1 MLNKYTGSNDRV
13 PVIVPGCPL
22 SLLQNVLLLVLLVLA
37 AGILSLTEIAFA
49 GARKI
54 KLKLLAEA
62 GDARAVK
69 VMALQEQSAE
79 FFAASQIGLNA
90 ISIMGGIVGESA
102 LRPHFIGWI
111 ATFYTGPALDNIGF
125 AISFVTVTLMFI
137 LFADLMPKRL
147 AMMAP
152 ERIGV
157 VLVEPISLFIRICKP
172 LSWLI
177 NSVANVI
184 FRIFKIDT
192 AREDSITF
200 DEISA
205 AVEAGAQAGVLQKQE
220 QHFIE
225 NVFQLESRS
234 VASAMTTRDNVV
246 FFTLNESEESI
257 RQKVSAYSKFPVCDG
272 TIDRVIGYV
281 DTRDI
286 LVRLLHKQAP
296 VQLNESTIRTV
307 PIIPDTLTLSEL
319 LDRFR
324 VSKETFAVVINE
336 YALVMGVIT
345 LSDIMLT
352 VMGSWGNTQEEDK
365 QIIQRDDGSWLIDG
379 STPVEDVKRTLGL
392 DSLPEEEHYET
403 AAGFMMYML
412 RKVPK
417 PTDSVEYQGVKF
429 EVLDVDHYRIDQLL
443 VKHLAPKDGT
453 RRDTAPGASSS
464 T

>member
-1 MLNKYTGSNDRV
+1 M
-13 PVIVPGCPL
+13 
-22 SLLQNVLLLVLLVLA
+22 LLLVLG
-37 AGILSLTEIAFA
+37 AGFLSLTEIAFA

-62 GDARAVK
+62 GDKRAMQ
-69 VMALQEQSAE
+69 VMALQMQSAE

-90 ISIMGGIVGESA
+90 IAILGGILGEGA
-102 LRPHFIGWI
+102 LRPFFIDWVSNVY
-111 ATFYTGPALDNIGF
+111 AGPALENIGF
-125 AISFVTVTLMFI
+125 ALSFLFVTCLFI

-147 AMMAP
+147 AMIAP
-152 ERIGV
+152 ERIAV
-157 VLVEPISLFIRICKP
+157 AVIRPVLVYILLCKP
-172 LSWLI
+172 FSWALNLI
-177 NSVANVI
+177 ANLI

-192 AREDSITF
+192 TREDSITF

-225 NVFQLESRS
+225 NVFELESRS
-234 VASAMTTRDNVV
+234 VTSAMTNRDNVV
-246 FFTLNESEESI
+246 YFTLTENEASI
-257 RQKVSAYSKFPVCDG
+257 REKVAGHSKFPVCDG

-286 LVRLLHKQAP
+286 LVRLLNKQS
-296 VQLNESTIRTV
+296 VLQLNESSVRTV
-307 PIIPDTLTLSEL
+307 LIIPDTLTLSEL
-319 LDRFR
+319 LDKFR
-324 VSKETFAVVINE
+324 ATKETFAVVINE

-352 VMGSWGNTQEEDK
+352 VMGSWGSPLDQDE
-365 QIIQRDDGSWLIDG
+365 QIMRREDGSWLIDG
-379 STPVEDVKRTLGL
+379 STPVGDVKRTVGL
-392 DSLPEEEHYET
+392 ESLPDEENYET

-417 PTDSVEYQGVKF
+417 RTDSVEYQGVKF

-443 VKHLAPKDGT
+443 VRILPPVPAE
-453 RRDTAPGASSS
+453 PGEGE
-464 T
+464 

>member
-1 MLNKYTGSNDRV
+1 MSLFQH
-13 PVIVPGCPL
+13 IVL
-22 SLLQNVLLLVLLVLA
+22 MILLVLA
-37 AGILSLTEIAFA
+37 AGFLSLTEIAFA

-62 GDARAVK
+62 GDARALQ
-69 VMALQEQSAE
+69 VMALQMQSAE

-90 ISIMGGIVGESA
+90 IAILGGILGEGA
-102 LRPHFIGWI
+102 LRPFFIDWI
-111 ATFYTGPALDNIGF
+111 SNVYAGPALENIGF
-125 AISFVTVTLMFI
+125 VLSFLFVTCLFI

-147 AMMAP
+147 AMIAP
-152 ERIGV
+152 ERIAV
-157 VLVEPISLFIRICKP
+157 VVIKPVLLYIRICKP
-172 LSWLI
+172 LAWAL
-177 NSVANVI
+177 NLVANLI

-192 AREDSITF
+192 TREDSITF

-225 NVFQLESRS
+225 NVFELESRS
-234 VASAMTTRDNVV
+234 VVSAMTNRDSVV
-246 FFTLNESEESI
+246 YFTLTEDEASI
-257 RQKVSAYSKFPVCDG
+257 RRKVAGHSKFPVCDG

-286 LVRLLHKQAP
+286 LVRLLNKQS
-296 VQLNESTIRTV
+296 VLQLNESSVRTV
-307 PIIPDTLTLSEL
+307 LIIPDTLTLSEL
-319 LDRFR
+319 LDKFR
-324 VSKETFAVVINE
+324 ATKETFAVVINE

-352 VMGSWGNTQEEDK
+352 VMGSWGSPLDQDE
-365 QIIQRDDGSWLIDG
+365 QVMQREDGSWLIDG
-379 STPVEDVKRTLGL
+379 STPVGDVKRTVGL
-392 DSLPEEEHYET
+392 ESLPDEENYET

-417 PTDSVEYQGVKF
+417 RTDSVEYQGVKF

-443 VKHLAPKDGT
+443 VRILPPVPADPGSGNQSAPQ
-453 RRDTAPGASSS
+453 
-464 T
+464 

>member
-1 MLNKYTGSNDRV
+1 MTAPVATAPHSKYTDRN
-13 PVIVPGCPL
+13 GRAAAFLSRCPL
-22 SLLQNVLLLVLLVLA
+22 SLLQNVLLLAVLVLA
-37 AGILSLTEIAFA
+37 AGFLSLTEIAFA
-49 GARKI
+49 GARRI

-62 GDARAVK
+62 GDARALK
-69 VMALQEQSAE
+69 VIALQGRSAD
-79 FFAASQIGLNA
+79 FFAATQIGLNA
-90 ISIMGGIVGESA
+90 ISIMGGVVGEGA
-102 LRPHFIGWI
+102 LRPHIIGWI
-111 ATFYTGPALDNIGF
+111 ATFYTGPSLDNIGF
-125 AISFVTVTLMFI
+125 AVSFITVTFLFI

-157 VLVEPISLFIRICKP
+157 ALIEPITLFVRICKP

-177 NSVANVI
+177 NSAANVI
-184 FRIFKIDT
+184 FRIFKVDT
-192 AREDSITF
+192 TREDSITF

-205 AVEAGAQAGVLQKQE
+205 AVEAGAKAGVLQKQE

-246 FFTLNESEESI
+246 FLNLNESEDSI
-257 RQKVSAYSKFPVCDG
+257 RQKVATHSKFPVCDG
-272 TIDRVIGYV
+272 TIDRVIGYL

-307 PIIPDTLTLSEL
+307 PIIPDTLKLAEL

-324 VSKETFAVVINE
+324 ASKETFAIVINE

-352 VMGSWGNTQEEDK
+352 VMGSWGNTPEEDK
-365 QIIQRDDGSWLIDG
+365 QIIRRDDGSWLIDG
-379 STPVEDVKRTLGL
+379 STPVEDMKRTLGL
-392 DSLPEEEHYET
+392 DSLPEEENYET
-403 AAGFMMYML
+403 AAGFMMFML

-443 VKHLAPKDGT
+443 VKHLAPKDAG
-453 RRDTAPGASSS
+453 
-464 T
+464 